1 MTEQLHP
8 GGSGKHRPFLHW
20 ILFAFAALIG
30 IEAGAGAFTTIVVF
44 PLWAASPEA
53 AIGWRPDMPY
63 YLEEGDFFM
72 IATPLVTLSAIV
84 TLIAGWRAAPPLRL
98 WLKIATISF
107 LLVSAWSIAYFV
119 PIQDL
124 SFKGEAGTKMPR
136 AELDA
141 KLKTFIALNYIR
153 QAILLFAFGS
163 ALHALGL
170 SYRMVS
176 RREK

>member
-1 MTEQLHP
+1 MTEQLHY
-8 GGSGKHRPFLHW
+8 GGSGKPRPFLHW
-20 ILFAFAALIG
+20 TLFAFTALMG
-30 IEAGAGAFTTIVVF
+30 IEAGAAAFTTVVVF
-44 PLWAASPEA
+44 PLWASSPEA

-72 IATPLVTLSAIV
+72 IASPLVTLSAIV

-98 WLKIATISF
+98 WLRMATISF
-107 LLVSAWSIAYFV
+107 LLVSAWSAAYFIPV
-119 PIQDL
+119 QDV

-141 KLKTFIALNYIR
+141 RLQTFVALNYIR
-153 QAILLFAFGS
+153 QAMVLFGFGS

-176 RREK
+176 RREN